1 MKGDAKMKK
10 IGLLVMAY
18 GTPYQKEDIIPYYT
32 AIRHGHRPSDQ
43 QIADLTRRYEAI
55 GGSSPLAKLTKE
67 QADAL
72 ENRLNAIQSD
82 FRFKAYLGL
91 KYIHPFIED
100 AVLAMRDQGIEE
112 AVSLALAPHYSR
124 FSVQSYI
131 DRAQSK
137 AQEIGNI
144 NITSIKSWFEE
155 TGFIDFWSRAIRTT
169 FASIPEKEHD
179 TTVVLFT
186 AHSLPEKILKN
197 GDPYPEQ
204 IRETAEKL
212 ASESGIAHFAQAW
225 QSAGKT
231 GEPWLGPDVLDQ
243 IRILHQNEG
252 YRHFI
257 FCPIGFVAEHLEVLY
272 DNDQECRKLVE
283 SLGAI
288 YHRPP
293 MPDTDP
299 VFIDALASA
308 VLRACAVK
316 PADSQA

>member
-1 MKGDAKMKK
+1 MSRKK

-18 GTPYQKEDIIPYYT
+18 GTPYKKEDIIPYYT
-32 AIRHGHRPSDQ
+32 AIRHGRKPSDK
-43 QIADLTRRYEAI
+43 QIDNLARRYEAI
-55 GGSSPLAKLTKE
+55 GGVSPLARLTRD

-72 ENRLNAIQSD
+72 AEQLNAAQVD
-82 FRFKAYLGL
+82 YEFHAYLGL

-100 AVLAMRDQGIEE
+100 AVTQMRSDGIEQ

-137 AQEIGNI
+137 ARELGG
-144 NITSIKSWFEE
+144 ITIASIKSWFDQPQ
-155 TGFIDFWSRAIRTT
+155 FIHFWKQAVLRAFEDISESERNQ
-169 FASIPEKEHD
+169 
-179 TTVVLFT
+179 TVVLFT
-186 AHSLPEKILKN
+186 AHSLPEKIIKN

-204 IRETAEKL
+204 IKETAEAIVHAAEIK
-212 ASESGIAHFAQAW
+212 HYAQAW

-231 GEPWLGPDVLDQ
+231 PDPWLGPDVLDQ
-243 IRILHQNEG
+243 IRALHKKEE

-272 DNDQECRKLVE
+272 DNDQECRALVE
-283 SLGAI
+283 SLGAN
-288 YHRPP
+288 YHRPQ

-299 VFIDALASA
+299 LFIDALSSA
-308 VLRACAVK
+308 VLNVCRSHLFLAAK
-316 PADSQA
+316 